1 MVVFAGIACA
11 VAVLAWLT
19 IRYSLLVPPVRG
31 LPVLMYHQLHPT
43 RRDALTVTPEQFE
56 SQLQFLQSAGY
67 QPITCRQVIDHL
79 DRGTPLPERCVL
91 LTFDDGYVNNLELA
105 YPLLARYGFKA
116 TIFLPVGLLG
126 QTNRWDGGSEPLL
139 SAEQLA
145 GLDPLV
151 IELGL
156 HSFSHENYQQK
167 TPAEIGA
174 DARRCLEALA
184 DQGLPCT
191 PALAYPYGK
200 YPRERSTKA
209 ATERELTAAGVG
221 CALRIGNRIN
231 RLPLSRRY
239 ELQRINVKGTD
250 TPWEFRTKVRKG
262 RVKLF

>member
-1 MVVFAGIACA
+1 MAVVVVSGLL
-11 VAVLAWLT
+11 VALLAWLT

-56 SQLQFLQSAGY
+56 EQLQYLQSAGY
-67 QPITCRQVIDHL
+67 QPISCQQLLDHL
-79 DRGTPLPERCVL
+79 DHGTPLPPRCVL
-91 LTFDDGYVNNLELA
+91 LTFDDGYVNNLEFA
-105 YPLLARYGFKA
+105 YPLLTRYGFKA

-126 QTNRWDGGSEPLL
+126 QTNRWDQGSEPLL
-139 SAEQLA
+139 SAAELA
-145 GLDPLV
+145 GLDPQV

-156 HSFSHENYQQK
+156 HSFAHENYQQK

-174 DARRCLEALA
+174 DARLCLQAMSA
-184 DQGLPCT
+184 HGLPCT

-200 YPRERSTKA
+200 YPRERQTKA
-209 ATERELTAAGVG
+209 AMAGELSAAGVG
-221 CALRIGNRIN
+221 CGLRIGNRIN
-231 RLPLSRRY
+231 RLPLRSRY

-250 TPWEFRTKVRKG
+250 TAWEFRTKVRKG